1 MRGDGRRRPG
11 HDPGIGD
18 DLESLIRDYSTAV
31 QRVRRLPVPAADKV
45 VVLAD
50 LEAIFRRERVALPDD
65 RERRRAVRRS
75 PDLPG

>member
-1 MRGDGRRRPG
+1 
-11 HDPGIGD
+11 
-18 DLESLIRDYSTAV
+18 V
-31 QRVRRLPVPAADKV
+31 QRVQRLPVPAAEEV